1 MYSMIVTKFV
11 LHSMKFLITKIDGEL
26 QYMKIRKMG
35 DLTFWGLFDLVNGP
49 FWPSRITESIAR
61 VLMDV
66 HEFFWQLD
74 VETETTWTMHTEIN
88 KMGGLAT
95 MWLI

>member
-1 MYSMIVTKFV
+1 
-11 LHSMKFLITKIDGEL
+11 
-26 QYMKIRKMG
+26 
-35 DLTFWGLFDLVNGP
+35 
-49 FWPSRITESIAR
+49 
-61 VLMDV
+61 MDV

-95 MWLI
+95 LWLI